1 MAKLGHQSAEIL
13 ITVKTYPSPSVRYE
27 ETVCVAGVRL
37 DGDKP
42 EWIRLYPVRF
52 RGIDTDYRFDKYARV
67 SVDVQRHGGR
77 DPRLESFRPDQYSL
91 KVLGSV
97 PSGGAWTARRNLMGD
112 LIGDTTTCEL
122 ISTNAN
128 WKDGHP
134 APRSLGLIEPRID
147 QIYVSDGKPW
157 DADQLEKIRRAG
169 EDTLLGPGLPPL
181 EPMPYEVRYRYR
193 CAATTCSGHTQKVLD
208 WELGEAGRQW
218 KRAYGDAEAKLKI
231 EQKWG
236 DEMCD
241 PSRDLHFYLGN
252 QARRHHTFS
261 ILGTWYA
268 LPAPMTLF

>member
-1 MAKLGHQSAEIL
+1 M
-13 ITVKTYPSPSVRYE
+13 KTYPSPSVRYE